1 MHLSSRLPSPNCLWT
16 ESDYTIF
23 VWRQKSTSTDETV
36 MPTLHLRNPSVPLP
50 TPPAYQNPSY
60 YAFHP
65 NAQVTQPTPDSPRVQ
80 SVRSAKTAPSRKSKK
95 HQQPADDVPV
105 HRKQFDKFHSENGVR
120 TIKGS
125 IGPVKDVRMLLKN
138 GYRHVYMSRKF
149 AIRNGFIPKDAALG
163 HYGYSGLVK

>member
-1 MHLSSRLPSPNCLWT
+1 M
-16 ESDYTIF
+16 
-23 VWRQKSTSTDETV
+23 STDSTPS
-36 MPTLHLRNPSVPLP
+36 PTLHLRNPTVPLP
-50 TPPAYQNPSY
+50 TPPDYQNPSY

-65 NAQVTQPTPDSPRVQ
+65 NAHVSQPAPDSPRAH
-80 SVRSAKTAPSRKSKK
+80 SLRSGKTNKTTQSRKTKK
-95 HQQPADDVPV
+95 QQQPVDDVPT